1 MLYIHKKIQFICPLV
16 TQHKQ
21 ALILSPIW
29 ESEERTNKGT
39 ALKEWDKP
47 PSRSASKGL
56 LLHQMM
62 LHVPNT
68 SVPEHPYHQEQSK
81 AGNQA
86 WSPHQDAPG

>member
-1 MLYIHKKIQFICPLV
+1 MK
-16 TQHKQ
+16 
-21 ALILSPIW
+21 
-29 ESEERTNKGT
+29 KGT

-47 PSRSASKGL
+47 PSGSTTKGL

-81 AGNQA
+81 TGNQA